1 MLQGYYDESK
11 KREKDGLPP
20 LPLTAQEVQ
29 EIANAFESSSGNV
42 ELLNLIE
49 NEVSPGVDEAAYVK
63 ATWLSSIAHGTT
75 YSPVVTPLDA
85 TVNGLTNK
93 L

>member
-1 MLQGYYDESK
+1 MLQGYYDEGK

-29 EIANAFESSSGNV
+29 EIANAFENSSGSS

-63 ATWLSSIAHGTT
+63 AAFLKDLSLQNTKTELITPQKSIEI
-75 YSPVVTPLDA
+75 L
-85 TVNGLTNK
+85 
-93 L
+93 

>member
-1 MLQGYYDESK
+1 MIMLQGYYDEGK

-42 ELLNLIE
+42 EL
-49 NEVSPGVDEAAYVK
+49 
-63 ATWLSSIAHGTT
+63 TRGTGST
-75 YSPVVTPLDA
+75 ML
-85 TVNGLTNK
+85 
-93 L
+93 